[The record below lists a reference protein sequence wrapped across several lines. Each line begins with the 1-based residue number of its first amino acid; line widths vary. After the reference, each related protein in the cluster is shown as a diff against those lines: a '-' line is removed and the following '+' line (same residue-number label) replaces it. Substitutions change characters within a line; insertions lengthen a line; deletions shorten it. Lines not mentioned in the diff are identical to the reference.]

1 MNLARIAY
9 GLVAVIGSVVVL
21 RTAKDILIPFFL
33 AIMLWFILKEVTN
46 FVGRLRMKGRALP
59 GWFNRL
65 VSMLLIFAVLGFV
78 VQLLSSNMQGM
89 AANLPKY
96 SKNVK
101 SITAKITKDVQ
112 HRFPS
117 FDLKMLK
124 KKVSSFD
131 FSSLVKSILNSIS
144 GLLSNGF
151 LVILYVLFLILEEKF
166 FSQKIV
172 ALYPKAEDHAKANQI
187 LNKIND
193 SLGQYITLKTAVSLI
208 TGVLSYIALKM
219 IGVDFPVFWAV
230 LIFLL
235 NYIPTIGSMIATL
248 FPVVFAL
255 LQFGTYGP
263 ALTVLV
269 FVGSIQVL
277 VGNILEPKWM
287 GNSLN
292 VSSLVVLLA
301 LAFWGWLWGVTG
313 MILCVPITVM
323 AVIVCAQFPQSRSI
337 AVLLSE
343 QGNVDASQSA

>member
-1 MNLARIAY
+1 
-9 GLVAVIGSVVVL
+9 
-21 RTAKDILIPFFL
+21 
-33 AIMLWFILKEVTN
+33 
-46 FVGRLRMKGRALP
+46 
-59 GWFNRL
+59 
-65 VSMLLIFAVLGFV
+65 
-78 VQLLSSNMQGM
+78 
-89 AANLPKY
+89 
-96 SKNVK
+96 
-101 SITAKITKDVQ
+101 
-112 HRFPS
+112 
-117 FDLKMLK
+117 
-124 KKVSSFD
+124 
-131 FSSLVKSILNSIS
+131 
-144 GLLSNGF
+144 
-151 LVILYVLFLILEEKF
+151 
-166 FSQKIV
+166 
-172 ALYPKAEDHAKANQI
+172 
-187 LNKIND
+187 
-193 SLGQYITLKTAVSLI
+193 
-208 TGVLSYIALKM
+208 LSYIALKM

-263 ALTVLV
+263 ALTVVV

-343 QGNVDASQSA
+343 QGNVDARQSA